1 MYFCYLRLFVGLSVF
16 AVPFSNA
23 LYTYQSQAAKKYV
36 NYLPNPYVS
45 ALVTGETSKLGDVFL
60 EFNQKVYREDNFQIS
75 VQITDEKGAVTTN
88 IIEGINLCDQLDIEL
103 MNLRPFSHSNIFG
116 LTGLRCPIDFRDARK
131 MADIVPFHWPKE
143 HYFPIEIGCG
153 VRNYQVTLSKCLG
166 LGLVCQPLIQSRVES
181 NFVSDR
187 CLKQSFLIIDLIMI
201 NKSPTSLAIKSVN
214 IVDGKFTKV
223 SNFAH
228 DNIVGTEVENIDVI
242 DAETNTILIANDN
255 DNNIKMVDVGVEKSL
270 LVNAQVDKV
279 EVNTDTNSVE
289 LIDTNVKSL
298 KTSADD
304 VKVISGSDC
313 EDNNFAIIN
322 SDSEK
327 HSLVNASVNDILL
340 ENNKDGGIDVFDNQ
354 LETIKRDDE
363 INSVV
368 DLYRGE

>member
-1 MYFCYLRLFVGLSVF
+1 
-16 AVPFSNA
+16 
-23 LYTYQSQAAKKYV
+23 
-36 NYLPNPYVS
+36 
-45 ALVTGETSKLGDVFL
+45 
-60 EFNQKVYREDNFQIS
+60 
-75 VQITDEKGAVTTN
+75 
-88 IIEGINLCDQLDIEL
+88 
-103 MNLRPFSHSNIFG
+103 
-116 LTGLRCPIDFRDARK
+116 

-166 LGLVCQPLIQSRVES
+166 PGLVCQPLIQSRVES

-187 CLKQSFLIIDLIMI
+187 CLKKSFLIIDLIMI
-201 NKSPTSLAIKSVN
+201 NKSPTSMSIKSVN

-270 LVNAQVDKV
+270 VVNAQDDKV

-298 KTSADD
+298 ETSADD

-363 INSVV
+363 INSTV
-368 DLYRGE
+368 DLYRDE